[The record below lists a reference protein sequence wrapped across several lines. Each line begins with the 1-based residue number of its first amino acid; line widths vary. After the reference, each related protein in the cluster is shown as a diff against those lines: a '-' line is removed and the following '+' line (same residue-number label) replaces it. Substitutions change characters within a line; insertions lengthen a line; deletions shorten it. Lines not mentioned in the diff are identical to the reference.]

1 MIFVKFTIEKNS
13 FKIVGI
19 LMALIF
25 GLISSYIFL
34 RANTEGTNWVYLDKK
49 IEIYDLQPIS
59 SESYIKED
67 ADYYFILLENSSEP
81 LKISKDDANIANSND
96 VYQNKVIKETLMKVS
111 TKADNEFSFL
121 VKDGEVKYETYY
133 HIYLDY

>member
-1 MIFVKFTIEKNS
+1 MIFIKFTIEKNT

-19 LMALIF
+19 LIALVF

-34 RANTEGTNWVYLDKK
+34 RANTEGINWVYLDKK
-49 IEIYDLQPIS
+49 IGIYDLQPINGQ
-59 SESYIKED
+59 SYIKED
-67 ADYYFILLENSSEP
+67 DDCYFILLENSSEP
-81 LKISKDDANIANSND
+81 LKISKDNANIVNSND
-96 VYQNKVIKETLMKVS
+96 VYQNKVIKETLIKVS

-121 VKDGEVKYETYY
+121 VNDGEVKYETYY

>member
-1 MIFVKFTIEKNS
+1 MVFVKFAIEKNT

-25 GLISSYIFL
+25 GLISSYIFFG
-34 RANTEGTNWVYLDKK
+34 ANTKGTNWVYLDKK

-59 SESYIKED
+59 GQSYIKED
-67 ADYYFILLENSSEP
+67 NGYYLILLKNSSEP

-96 VYQNKVIKETLMKVS
+96 VYQNKVIKEILMKVS

-121 VKDGEVKYETYY
+121 AKDGEVKYETYY